1 METFKK
7 FVDNAR
13 IFGFKGKLP
22 LVREII
28 DEQTIKNYEN
38 LFYSLNILYEDIDS
52 LENQNSNNNILKSK
66 NKKLTPL
73 NAHELQLYKKYF
85 ESEGDSNIS
94 SFNENQQL
102 LELSLDELNNDNYL
116 IDLEL
121 ENLEQEIAL
130 NEKLLS
136 NEKEDNDLLNKRKS
150 NINTHNPEFFS
161 HKVTNFKKDNIDTI
175 KKETML
181 LNKSLSNIV
190 TELDLNIKKSPLQQN
205 TQSYIVNYRKIN
217 DTQFDDTIKLL
228 IDIIYQFEYD
238 YDKIE
243 RKIKLENNDKEKNKN
258 DIMDIYMKE
267 IIKTEEQMKKVMN
280 TEIELNKN
288 NFLSFIQK
296 SKIIYE
302 NNLLKEFLK
311 NPKSLDEYYNKYI
324 ESKKKNKIDM
334 SSSAITVDLSKKIK
348 QIFFFEE
355 NEIFNKYIKIKNGYY
370 QKILDKYLSSKFQD
384 QITFIENFEK
394 YEKILNSIY
403 PYIID
408 DEKVTQLIYDIICD
422 VTDIYSNYQSK
433 IGMKQGFL
441 RQKYSKI
448 IEPINKITIDERDDV
463 LLNLAIEY
471 LKEDKEKDEN
481 YNKISYNNKV
491 KSKNKSNNYHI
502 YEIKKII
509 DKLIYLFK
517 NIKSNK
523 LDNVIDKIYSD
534 VLNHLKEFISFI
546 KIFLNNQDYLI
557 EVKKFNRQY
566 QEYKE
571 NTKFILFE
579 FNQNID
585 KIILKKNTK
594 SKSNLA
600 ILSIYD
606 ALFLYFFHRD
616 IYNKEFPNNAFIF
629 KENIQNK

>member
-7 FVDNAR
+7 FVDNTR

-28 DEQTIKNYEN
+28 DEPTIKNYEN

-52 LENQNSNNNILKSK
+52 LEEQDNSNNNFLKTK
-66 NKKLTPL
+66 NKKFSPL
-73 NAHELQLYKKYF
+73 NSNELQLYKKYF

-102 LELSLDELNNDNYL
+102 LELSVDEINNDNYL

-121 ENLEQEIAL
+121 EDLEQEIAL

-136 NEKEDNDLLNKRKS
+136 NEKEDNELLNKRKT

-161 HKVTNFKKDNIDTI
+161 HKLENFKKDNIDII

-205 TQSYIVNYRKIN
+205 TQSFIVNYRKIN

-228 IDIIYQFEYD
+228 VDIIYQFEYD

-243 RKIKLENNDKEKNKN
+243 RKIKLENNDKEENKN
-258 DIMDIYMKE
+258 DIMNIYMKE

-334 SSSAITVDLSKKIK
+334 SSSAITVDLSRKIT
-348 QIFFFEE
+348 QIFSFEE
-355 NEIFNKYIKIKNGYY
+355 NEIFNKYIKIKNVYY

-408 DEKVTQLIYDIICD
+408 DEKVTQSIYDIICD
-422 VTDIYSNYQSK
+422 VTEIYSNYQTK
-433 IGMKQGFL
+433 IGIKQGFL

-463 LLNLAIEY
+463 LLKLAMEY
-471 LKEDKEKDEN
+471 LKEDKDES
-481 YNKISYNNKV
+481 YNKKLYNNKS
-491 KSKNKSNNYHI
+491 KSLNKSNNYHI
-502 YEIKKII
+502 YEIKEII

-517 NIKSNK
+517 NIKSNN
-523 LDNVIDKIYSD
+523 LSHVVDKIYLD
-534 VLNHLKEFISFI
+534 VINHLKEFISFM

-557 EVKKFNRQY
+557 DVKKFNKQY
-566 QEYKE
+566 KEYKE
-571 NTKFILFE
+571 NTKFILHE

-585 KIILKKNTK
+585 KIILKKNIK

-616 IYNKEFPNNAFIF
+616 IYNKEFPNNIFIF
-629 KENIQNK
+629 RENIQNK

>member
-136 NEKEDNDLLNKRKS
+136 NEKEDNDLLNKRKT

-205 TQSYIVNYRKIN
+205 TQSYIVNFRKIN

-243 RKIKLENNDKEKNKN
+243 RKIKMENNDKENNKN

-324 ESKKKNKIDM
+324 ESKSKNKIDM

-534 VLNHLKEFISFI
+534 VINHLKEFISFI

-585 KIILKKNTK
+585 KIILKKNIK

-629 KENIQNK
+629 KESILNK

>member
-7 FVDNAR
+7 FVDNNR

-28 DEQTIKNYEN
+28 DEPTIKNYEN

-52 LENQNSNNNILKSK
+52 LEEQDNSNNNFLKTK
-66 NKKLTPL
+66 NKKFSPL
-73 NAHELQLYKKYF
+73 NSNELQLYKKYF

-102 LELSLDELNNDNYL
+102 LELSVDEINNDNYL

-121 ENLEQEIAL
+121 EDLEQEIAL

-136 NEKEDNDLLNKRKS
+136 NEKEDNELLNKRKT

-161 HKVTNFKKDNIDTI
+161 HKLENFKKDNIDII

-205 TQSYIVNYRKIN
+205 TQSFIVNYRKIN

-228 IDIIYQFEYD
+228 VDIIYQFEYD

-243 RKIKLENNDKEKNKN
+243 RKIKLENNDKEENKN
-258 DIMDIYMKE
+258 DIMNIYMKE

-334 SSSAITVDLSKKIK
+334 SSSAITVDLSRKIN
-348 QIFFFEE
+348 QIFSFEE
-355 NEIFNKYIKIKNGYY
+355 NEIFNKYIKIKNVYY

-408 DEKVTQLIYDIICD
+408 DEKVIQSIYDIICD
-422 VTDIYSNYQSK
+422 VTEIYSNYQTK
-433 IGMKQGFL
+433 IGIKQGFL

-463 LLNLAIEY
+463 LLKLAMDY
-471 LKEDKEKDEN
+471 LKEDKDES
-481 YNKISYNNKV
+481 YNKKLYNNK
-491 KSKNKSNNYHI
+491 STSLNKSNNYHI

-509 DKLIYLFK
+509 DKLIYFFK
-517 NIKSNK
+517 NIKSNN
-523 LDNVIDKIYSD
+523 LSHVVDKIYLD
-534 VLNHLKEFISFI
+534 VINHLKEFISFM
-546 KIFLNNQDYLI
+546 KIILNNQDYLI
-557 EVKKFNRQY
+557 DVKKFNKQY
-566 QEYKE
+566 K
-571 NTKFILFE
+571 
-579 FNQNID
+579 D
-585 KIILKKNTK
+585 RCKKV
-594 SKSNLA
+594 
-600 ILSIYD
+600 
-606 ALFLYFFHRD
+606 
-616 IYNKEFPNNAFIF
+616 
-629 KENIQNK
+629 

>member
-13 IFGFKGKLP
+13 IYGFKGKLP

-136 NEKEDNDLLNKRKS
+136 NEKEDNDLLNKRKT

-161 HKVTNFKKDNIDTI
+161 HKVTNFKKDNIYTI

-243 RKIKLENNDKEKNKN
+243 RKIKLENNDKEENKN
-258 DIMDIYMKE
+258 DIMNIYMKE

-448 IEPINKITIDERDDV
+448 IEPINKII
-463 LLNLAIEY
+463 LQ
-471 LKEDKEKDEN
+471 
-481 YNKISYNNKV
+481 IS
-491 KSKNKSNNYHI
+491 
-502 YEIKKII
+502 
-509 DKLIYLFK
+509 
-517 NIKSNK
+517 
-523 LDNVIDKIYSD
+523 
-534 VLNHLKEFISFI
+534 
-546 KIFLNNQDYLI
+546 
-557 EVKKFNRQY
+557 
-566 QEYKE
+566 
-571 NTKFILFE
+571 
-579 FNQNID
+579 
-585 KIILKKNTK
+585 
-594 SKSNLA
+594 
-600 ILSIYD
+600 
-606 ALFLYFFHRD
+606 
-616 IYNKEFPNNAFIF
+616 
-629 KENIQNK
+629 

>member
-1 METFKK
+1 M
-7 FVDNAR
+7 
-13 IFGFKGKLP
+13 
-22 LVREII
+22 
-28 DEQTIKNYEN
+28 
-38 LFYSLNILYEDIDS
+38 
-52 LENQNSNNNILKSK
+52 
-66 NKKLTPL
+66 
-73 NAHELQLYKKYF
+73 
-85 ESEGDSNIS
+85 
-94 SFNENQQL
+94 
-102 LELSLDELNNDNYL
+102 
-116 IDLEL
+116 
-121 ENLEQEIAL
+121 
-130 NEKLLS
+130 
-136 NEKEDNDLLNKRKS
+136 
-150 NINTHNPEFFS
+150 
-161 HKVTNFKKDNIDTI
+161 
-175 KKETML
+175 
-181 LNKSLSNIV
+181 
-190 TELDLNIKKSPLQQN
+190 
-205 TQSYIVNYRKIN
+205 
-217 DTQFDDTIKLL
+217 
-228 IDIIYQFEYD
+228 
-238 YDKIE
+238 
-243 RKIKLENNDKEKNKN
+243 ENNDKEENKN
-258 DIMDIYMKE
+258 DIMNIYMKE

-324 ESKKKNKIDM
+324 ESKNKNKIDM

-463 LLNLAIEY
+463 LLNLAMEY

-481 YNKISYNNKV
+481 YNKISYNNKA

-585 KIILKKNTK
+585 KIILNVFFKYK
-594 SKSNLA
+594 SIVRKFF
-600 ILSIYD
+600 IIY
-606 ALFLYFFHRD
+606 
-616 IYNKEFPNNAFIF
+616 ISVKEI
-629 KENIQNK
+629 